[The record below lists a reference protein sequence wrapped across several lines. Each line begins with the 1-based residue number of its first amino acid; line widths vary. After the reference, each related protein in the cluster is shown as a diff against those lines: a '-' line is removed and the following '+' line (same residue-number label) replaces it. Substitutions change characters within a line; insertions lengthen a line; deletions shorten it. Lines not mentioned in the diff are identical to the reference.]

1 MRPTRQLSCLLL
13 REGEKLCNIFF
24 FVLSVQSG
32 DVQCVSYVL
41 FRFSEKERMARQK
54 RSRRNEPPQAM
65 SLILCARFFLSKP
78 QTLRWFAVWSPGDSD
93 FPRTL
98 VGIKASETKPCAAR
112 LRILTLCSSSCD
124 ADRRLGLHRRNRF
137 GFPGSFLRGSIDQ
150 CKSVLPSSFCWQYGF
165 SAPMK
170 PQLLSDLIPI

>member
-1 MRPTRQLSCLLL
+1 MSLSAYE
-13 REGEKLCNIFF
+13 RWYYFF
-24 FVLSVQSG
+24 WKRCFSAFSFLPFQRARFSYFLS
-32 DVQCVSYVL
+32 
-41 FRFSEKERMARQK
+41 RFSEKESMARQK

-112 LRILTLCSSSCD
+112 LLILALCSSSCD
-124 ADRRLGLHRRNRF
+124 ADRRLGLHRRSRF

-170 PQLLSDLIPI
+170 LQLLSDLIPK

>member
-93 FPRTL
+93 FPSDIVR
-98 VGIKASETKPCAAR
+98 IKASYSINLPGLFCVRGNDANLR
-112 LRILTLCSSSCD
+112 L
-124 ADRRLGLHRRNRF
+124 
-137 GFPGSFLRGSIDQ
+137 
-150 CKSVLPSSFCWQYGF
+150 KSVYISSIIRY
-165 SAPMK
+165 AIEK
-170 PQLLSDLIPI
+170 E